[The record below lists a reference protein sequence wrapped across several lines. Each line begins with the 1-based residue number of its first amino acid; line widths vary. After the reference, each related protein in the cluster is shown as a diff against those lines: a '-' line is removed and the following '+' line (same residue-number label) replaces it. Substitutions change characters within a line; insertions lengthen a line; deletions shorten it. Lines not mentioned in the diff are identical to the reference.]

1 MNKKSKGMTLVE
13 LLIAMGLSVMIMAA
27 TFTIVRFSSNTYDVT
42 AKMINENNRTYD
54 AVNIINRN
62 IRSAYYCTT
71 IGDDNTLACYVDGSV
86 VGGEEPVRQ
95 IAKNAGEEGSV
106 IMLQFTFD
114 DEQRKMFLMDNNW
127 NETVVSSDID
137 RIDWKI
143 TMNGV
148 QYAAYRN
155 KSNGDE
161 ELAFFGY
168 AYMRGR

>member
-54 AVNIINRN
+54 TVNIINRN

-86 VGGEEPVRQ
+86 VGS
-95 IAKNAGEEGSV
+95 EEGSV

-148 QYAAYRN
+148 QYKAYRN